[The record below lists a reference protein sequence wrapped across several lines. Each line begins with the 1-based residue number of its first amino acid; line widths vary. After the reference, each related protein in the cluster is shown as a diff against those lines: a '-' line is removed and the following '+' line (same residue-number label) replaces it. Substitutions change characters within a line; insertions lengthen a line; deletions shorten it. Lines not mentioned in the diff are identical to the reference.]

1 MADID
6 PNALAALEDF
16 RAQQDQPESLEDF
29 DERMAPPPA
38 TPAAP
43 EPEAPEVAPA
53 ARTALEDYR
62 SKEVDRNRLGF
73 MFEQGLNKGDRKSR
87 VLALSEASRLDPQHI
102 ENSLEI
108 IEAAAAKS
116 RFNPGV
122 FRNEY
127 PELSKFLLQ
136 NLPAAETVLHD
147 PEIKKLGQTLK
158 QGDLVETKAFGRT
171 AETIASGM
179 RAITGAVAAAGAN
192 AEEVATAFGEGAAEG
207 ASPIEMFQRLREAHA
222 NTVARAGAWY
232 ENLTWVEAPT
242 VLREAGSEA
251 DRSSF
256 LKPIIQAAK
265 NGWAQRRADNA
276 GTDALRWD
284 LAASRAAT
292 PEERAEAEQ
301 KAYEARQEKV
311 RARQSL
317 DQTFYNPG
325 VVSGVLA
332 DATSLLTS
340 SLDSAAVNTAGGA
353 AALGVRALLKRTGVG
368 TVATGAVAAGTV
380 AFARAGAA
388 AVEARRMAG
397 SMYNDLEDALPP
409 DAPVEERIAI
419 ATAFGAAAAGVSVL
433 PGVFNLKAFGPIGE
447 ALASGNG
454 KTLAAA
460 LTPSMRRAFARA
472 GRAVL
477 ASTAAE
483 VGEEVSQDILEKAFK
498 HYYEEHATGQDLR
511 EDWGQVFGEL
521 AQTGITTARGLG
533 VGAPVKVAAS
543 VGTALSLARR
553 ADKSLMIRD
562 GILEAAKASPLARAP
577 ETFARTVTATIKDA
591 TGEDVRTL
599 YVDPEPLF
607 QIAEQHGKSA
617 EDLAIDLMGE
627 DGPRRLFESRNT
639 GTLIE
644 VPIAE
649 WAARWAKNPL
659 ADALAKDVTTD
670 PNLVTENM
678 KARHAEELEA
688 EAKSIADAARRGEA
702 TPAASPKEAEVMAA
716 LERQL
721 LATKVGE
728 GEKARHVMV
737 DEILPLVAQRRSFA
751 RTTAARWGVPLDTV
765 LDVMALDVA
774 SRAEADVVAERARA
788 AGRPVSVLGLEGAM
802 RNLMGQETDPAKA
815 PALLEA
821 LFTDPNTLLYNAAGW
836 DALPVA
842 PDMGLVIEYDLEGKK
857 IENDVLGH
865 ELFDADLRVMANA
878 IAESGGIGAKQ
889 GASIFEAAPTDA
901 AQAKALAKARVKMM
915 EASLGG
921 LRVTYSITPRQPT
934 LGRQAEI
941 SGQQSRAYRG
951 TEVDAGR
958 LGHRKGLPAAYQ
970 RTDDPK
976 VDWDAGNKD
985 PNGPKGEAAK
995 ALYARYKEAR
1005 KDFYRQAAKVPAR
1018 AQPRITSEQI
1028 AKVAAKGGDLRTLAN
1043 DLMFEADTGMLNLAG
1058 WNFLDRILPP
1068 ADLYLSADMRALK
1081 DMNDL
1086 LVAATGDK
1094 QAGETLADRVMHVFG
1109 RALMRKGGVQMMA
1122 AHLHG
1127 DEYAARLPPGVDR
1140 SQLQAW
1146 AKMID
1151 GVASRVRL
1159 YKTYGENKV
1168 VVIEGI
1174 EVAVG
1179 LGEKSLDE
1187 ADADLN
1193 ANKPDEPSRRP
1204 KVVEFTTKEERDA
1217 YLEGLRDERDPA
1229 GFPTW
1234 RDLDA
1239 PLEPAPAGFDLRR
1252 LEPAGV
1258 LREADGGRATQERIR
1273 PEASLEQLEQTPERL
1288 YETKRGGWTLSPQGW
1303 YQAAAEGSKGSVD
1316 KIVLVAGQAD
1326 LSTFLHES
1334 GHQYLRV
1341 LERLSKL
1348 VDTPLAVRRDINTLL
1363 GFLGAKDFASLTRE
1377 QHEKFARALETYF
1390 MEGKAPSVELRGA
1403 FTRFKAWFKR
1413 IYRGVKSLVDLTPE
1427 VRGVFDRLFA
1437 TDDEIER
1444 ARAKAGQ
1451 GADILK
1457 TLGDLVSEGVLTQGE
1472 LEKYYEDR
1480 LAAESTAA
1488 KAAKLGELRKELKGL
1503 NAELKKMGAEFR
1515 TEAEAAYE
1523 SLNARRA
1530 GEYLRTGVAKAEDGT
1545 PFEHVERVRMP
1556 RAIVER
1562 MLGEDAVRV
1571 GRYLDATG
1579 QHPDEI
1585 AEMFG
1590 YATGEEMLRDMLA
1603 LPSKEEYVKD
1613 LVAAR
1618 FEYES
1623 DVLFERDRV
1632 QDEIAK
1638 GLHGDQTLAWMMTEY
1653 KALAGREKVGTQPS
1667 RRAALRIEA
1676 IKRAARMLAAEQRL
1690 GQLRPDRVLQ
1700 AERAAAEK
1708 AFAAAAKGDF
1718 GKALIH
1724 QEQRLL
1730 NAALYRE
1737 LVDARRLRDGLRE
1750 RAKTLSTTGAR
1761 ARLGKADPGL
1771 RDGADLILESVGL
1784 APVREREEPLRGFD
1798 ALLTAITGLGA
1809 QVAKEADTAA
1819 RAVAGKTNWKLL
1831 TVEQARAVD
1840 QMLRQIETV
1849 ARGANSVRTKEGR
1862 ITLEEAIAR
1871 LTKAADAYSKD
1882 RDPKSL
1888 GSSEGARSLIQRAG
1902 IKLNAFDGE
1911 IMQMATLLSELAG
1924 DDIDS
1929 AWFRLL
1935 MQPLQDAKRREY
1947 DLVNSHVKPV
1957 VEAFKAM
1964 PREVRARMR
1973 EKVDGEVLF
1982 PDHIKEASPPTRRF
1996 ELYTL
2001 ALNAGN
2007 ESNLERLLNGRHI
2020 TREQLQAA
2028 IDELDESEMD
2038 WVQSVLDSLE
2048 SFWPLSSAL
2057 EERVSGI
2064 KPEKIE
2070 ATPIVWRGQKT
2081 YRGGYYP
2088 AIYAREFEGRLTGQ
2102 RQDLSGIVDNTF
2114 SRPNTYHGHLNARA
2128 ERWDDVITLDPK
2140 HLSAHVAQVAHD
2152 VAFREP
2158 LIQAARM
2165 VMHKDVQNLLTR
2177 KLGREKA
2184 ALFLGWLK
2192 DIGHARSPVP
2202 AEGAREM
2209 TAFFRGLRLN
2219 VAVATLGYAGD
2230 IAMGDLSNIFT
2241 AATDKVRPDYLTGAV
2256 RDSLKAPLET
2266 REMVLAKSGELRF
2279 RREGLARE
2287 LRNQLD
2293 RMASAKLTDR
2303 GVIAWWKQH
2312 AFFFQEE
2319 IDAATVTPVWLG
2331 AYRQGLAEAAKRDKA
2346 DTEAFAVE
2354 FADDVV
2360 RRSFPSHSPVDQ
2372 SALLRDRGW
2381 LGTTLLFHG
2390 YFNLMWQRNRE
2401 DLGKMLR
2408 AWGEGDTLEAIGHA
2422 GWVSVRVSSRLFAR
2436 TLAVFALGNFLSGR
2450 GPADDE
2456 PPEEWWMRQLL
2467 LEQLMLL
2474 PFGDI
2479 GVGAVET
2486 VMGKRANVRAAPSLV
2501 ALYEVGLA
2509 VQRMG
2514 SGKASDAEKAAAL
2527 AKLASMWTGVPGT
2540 RPIRALQYLFDREIE
2555 GAKGPLDLASK
2566 VVYGPDSKWRR
2577 QDPLNLVSEAFGE

>member
-1 MADID
+1 
-6 PNALAALEDF
+6 
-16 RAQQDQPESLEDF
+16 
-29 DERMAPPPA
+29 
-38 TPAAP
+38 
-43 EPEAPEVAPA
+43 
-53 ARTALEDYR
+53 
-62 SKEVDRNRLGF
+62 
-73 MFEQGLNKGDRKSR
+73 
-87 VLALSEASRLDPQHI
+87 
-102 ENSLEI
+102 
-108 IEAAAAKS
+108 
-116 RFNPGV
+116 
-122 FRNEY
+122 
-127 PELSKFLLQ
+127 
-136 NLPAAETVLHD
+136 
-147 PEIKKLGQTLK
+147 
-158 QGDLVETKAFGRT
+158 
-171 AETIASGM
+171 
-179 RAITGAVAAAGAN
+179 
-192 AEEVATAFGEGAAEG
+192 
-207 ASPIEMFQRLREAHA
+207 
-222 NTVARAGAWY
+222 
-232 ENLTWVEAPT
+232 
-242 VLREAGSEA
+242 
-251 DRSSF
+251 
-256 LKPIIQAAK
+256 
-265 NGWAQRRADNA
+265 
-276 GTDALRWD
+276 
-284 LAASRAAT
+284 
-292 PEERAEAEQ
+292 
-301 KAYEARQEKV
+301 
-311 RARQSL
+311 
-317 DQTFYNPG
+317 
-325 VVSGVLA
+325 
-332 DATSLLTS
+332 
-340 SLDSAAVNTAGGA
+340 
-353 AALGVRALLKRTGVG
+353 
-368 TVATGAVAAGTV
+368 
-380 AFARAGAA
+380 
-388 AVEARRMAG
+388 
-397 SMYNDLEDALPP
+397 
-409 DAPVEERIAI
+409 
-419 ATAFGAAAAGVSVL
+419 
-433 PGVFNLKAFGPIGE
+433 
-447 ALASGNG
+447 
-454 KTLAAA
+454 
-460 LTPSMRRAFARA
+460 
-472 GRAVL
+472 
-477 ASTAAE
+477 
-483 VGEEVSQDILEKAFK
+483 
-498 HYYEEHATGQDLR
+498 
-511 EDWGQVFGEL
+511 
-521 AQTGITTARGLG
+521 
-533 VGAPVKVAAS
+533 
-543 VGTALSLARR
+543 
-553 ADKSLMIRD
+553 
-562 GILEAAKASPLARAP
+562 
-577 ETFARTVTATIKDA
+577 
-591 TGEDVRTL
+591 
-599 YVDPEPLF
+599 
-607 QIAEQHGKSA
+607 
-617 EDLAIDLMGE
+617 
-627 DGPRRLFESRNT
+627 
-639 GTLIE
+639 
-644 VPIAE
+644 
-649 WAARWAKNPL
+649 
-659 ADALAKDVTTD
+659 
-670 PNLVTENM
+670 
-678 KARHAEELEA
+678 
-688 EAKSIADAARRGEA
+688 
-702 TPAASPKEAEVMAA
+702 
-716 LERQL
+716 
-721 LATKVGE
+721 
-728 GEKARHVMV
+728 
-737 DEILPLVAQRRSFA
+737 
-751 RTTAARWGVPLDTV
+751 
-765 LDVMALDVA
+765 VMAL
-774 SRAEADVVAERARA
+774 
-788 AGRPVSVLGLEGAM
+788 
-802 RNLMGQETDPAKA
+802 
-815 PALLEA
+815 
-821 LFTDPNTLLYNAAGW
+821 
-836 DALPVA
+836 
-842 PDMGLVIEYDLEGKK
+842 
-857 IENDVLGH
+857 
-865 ELFDADLRVMANA
+865 
-878 IAESGGIGAKQ
+878 
-889 GASIFEAAPTDA
+889 
-901 AQAKALAKARVKMM
+901 
-915 EASLGG
+915 
-921 LRVTYSITPRQPT
+921 
-934 LGRQAEI
+934 
-941 SGQQSRAYRG
+941 
-951 TEVDAGR
+951 
-958 LGHRKGLPAAYQ
+958 
-970 RTDDPK
+970 
-976 VDWDAGNKD
+976 
-985 PNGPKGEAAK
+985 
-995 ALYARYKEAR
+995 
-1005 KDFYRQAAKVPAR
+1005 
-1018 AQPRITSEQI
+1018 
-1028 AKVAAKGGDLRTLAN
+1028 KGGRG
-1043 DLMFEADTGMLNLAG
+1043 LM
-1058 WNFLDRILPP
+1058 
-1068 ADLYLSADMRALK
+1068 
-1081 DMNDL
+1081 
-1086 LVAATGDK
+1086 V
-1094 QAGETLADRVMHVFG
+1094 
-1109 RALMRKGGVQMMA
+1109 

-1127 DEYAARLPPGVDR
+1127 DEYAARLPPGFDPGVLKDWSDSLNDLAATVR
-1140 SQLQAW
+1140 LYFVRDDTSVVI
-1146 AKMID
+1146 ID
-1151 GVASRVRL
+1151 GVEIAS
-1159 YKTYGENKV
+1159 
-1168 VVIEGI
+1168 
-1174 EVAVG
+1174 G
-1179 LGEKSLDE
+1179 LGETFKK
-1187 ADADLN
+1187 ADDTLN
-1193 ANKPDEPSRRP
+1193 ATKPRASEVKRKP
-1204 KVVEFTTKEERDA
+1204 KVVEFKSREERDA
-1217 YLEGLRDERDPA
+1217 YLEKLRNERDSAGRPA
-1229 GFPTW
+1229 WKDLAEPLPDAASLDLFPADRPGVGT
-1234 RDLDA
+1234 RGEVRRNAAQERLPEGA
-1239 PLEPAPAGFDLRR
+1239 PLEQDSP
-1252 LEPAGV
+1252 
-1258 LREADGGRATQERIR
+1258 
-1273 PEASLEQLEQTPERL
+1273 L

-1303 YQAAAEGSKGSVD
+1303 YQAAAEGSKESID
-1316 KIVLVAGQAD
+1316 QIVLVAGQAD

-1341 LERLSKL
+1341 LERLSKM

-1403 FTRFKAWFKR
+1403 FARFKAWFKR

-1457 TLGDLVSEGVLTQGE
+1457 TLGDLVSDGVLTQSE

-1488 KAAKLGELRKELKGL
+1488 KAAKLGELRKELKRL
-1503 NAELKKMGAEFR
+1503 NAEIKKMGAEFR
-1515 TEAEAAYE
+1515 AEAEAAYE

-1530 GEYLRTGVAKAEDGT
+1530 SEYLRTGVARAEDGT

-1562 MLGEDAVRV
+1562 MLGEDAVRF

-1653 KALAGREKVGTQPS
+1653 KALAGRVKQPS

-1676 IKRAARMLAAEQRL
+1676 IKRAAQILAAEQRL

-1708 AFAAAAKGDF
+1708 AFAAAAKGDY
-1718 GKALIH
+1718 GKALVY

-1737 LVDARRLRDGLRE
+1737 LIDARRLRDGLRE

-1798 ALLTAITGLGA
+1798 ALLTTITGLGA

-1819 RAVAGKTNWKLL
+1819 RVVANKTNWKLL

-1871 LTKAADAYSKD
+1871 LTKEADAYSKD

-1911 IMQMATLLSELAG
+1911 IMQMATLISELAG

-1935 MQPLQDAKRREY
+1935 MQPLQDAKHREY

-1957 VEAFKAM
+1957 VEAFKRM
-1964 PREVRARMR
+1964 PKAVRARMR
-1973 EKVDGEVLF
+1973 EKVDGERLF

-1996 ELYTL
+1996 EIYTL

-2007 ESNLERLLNGRHI
+2007 ESNLERLLNGRRI

-2048 SFWPLSSAL
+2048 AFWPLSSAL

-2064 KPEKIE
+2064 RPEKIE

-2102 RQDLSGIVDNTF
+2102 RQDLSGIIDNTF

-2158 LIQAARM
+2158 LIQAARI
-2165 VMHKDVQNLLTR
+2165 VMHKDIQNLLTR

-2184 ALFLGWLK
+2184 SLFLGWLK

-2209 TAFFRGLRLN
+2209 TAFFRHLRLN
-2219 VAVATLGYAGD
+2219 VATATLGYAGD

-2331 AYRQGLAEAAKRDKA
+2331 AYRQGLAEAAKRGKA
-2346 DTEAFAVE
+2346 DTETFAVE

-2390 YFNLMWQRNRE
+2390 YFNLVWQRNRQ
-2401 DLGKMLR
+2401 DLGKLLR
-2408 AWGEGDTLEAIGHA
+2408 AWGEGDTLEAIGRA

-2450 GPADDE
+2450 GLADDE
-2456 PPEEWWMRQLL
+2456 PPEEWLMRQLL
-2467 LEQLMLL
+2467 LEQFMLL

-2486 VMGKRANVRAAPSLV
+2486 AMGKRANVRAAPSLV
-2501 ALYEVGLA
+2501 ALYEVGRA

-2527 AKLASMWTGVPGT
+2527 AKLVAMWTGVPGT

-2577 QDPLNLVSEAFGE
+2577 QDPLKMASEAFGE